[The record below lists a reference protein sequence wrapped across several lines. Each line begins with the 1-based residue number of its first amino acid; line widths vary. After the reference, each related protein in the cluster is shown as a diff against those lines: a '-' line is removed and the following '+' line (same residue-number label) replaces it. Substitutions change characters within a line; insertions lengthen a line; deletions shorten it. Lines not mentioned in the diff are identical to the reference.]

1 MYCCHNSGTRNVS
14 NTIWLLYQISSL
26 LKTLKRIFF
35 VRSEER
41 NLCPCCNRALKVIG
55 SRNRKYIDDTG
66 KHITIVIRRLRCCHC
81 GRVHHELPNILV
93 PYKRHCSK
101 SIEMVITGNTK
112 LTVVADETTL
122 WRWRCW
128 FQVMKE
134 YFQGCLLTINFQYQK
149 GKLTVEAPPIRLSQ
163 SPLQRIWCLVGDAP
177 GWLARVVRSIANLN
191 FWVHTRSAFLS

>member
-1 MYCCHNSGTRNVS
+1 MYKLIDNILTQFRSCFKRNSTFANFVIIVIGMLLRKDFRGVS
-14 NTIWLLYQISSL
+14 SIVSSL
-26 LKTLKRIFF
+26 RLKPQCYDNLIHFF
-35 VRSEER
+35 R
-41 NLCPCCNRALKVIG
+41 
-55 SRNRKYIDDTG
+55 T
-66 KHITIVIRRLRCCHC
+66 
-81 GRVHHELPNILV
+81 NILV
-93 PYKRHCSK
+93 PYKRHCSE
-101 SIEMVITGNTK
+101 SIETVITGNTK

>member
-134 YFQGCLLTINFQYQK
+134 YFQGCLLAITFNTK
-149 GKLTVEAPPIRLSQ
+149 K
-163 SPLQRIWCLVGDAP
+163 
-177 GWLARVVRSIANLN
+177 AN
-191 FWVHTRSAFLS
+191 